1 MLPCLKPA
9 YTVPLSTPRS
19 YIGQMVVSMAHVFSA
34 LLKKLPKVDLLDYC
48 MAFKTISQTAC
59 ISIQNH
65 TNYVPIP
72 CKIPCFAKGLS
83 TLILRKTYVDVANF
97 CCAPIML
104 PSHLKMHP
112 KFPVALAALLFL
124 VAYSHQ

>member
-1 MLPCLKPA
+1 
-9 YTVPLSTPRS
+9 
-19 YIGQMVVSMAHVFSA
+19 MVVDMARIFGA
-34 LLKKLPKVDLLDYC
+34 LLKKLPKVGLLDSC
-48 MAFKTISQTAC
+48 MAFKTSFQTAC
-59 ISIQNH
+59 ISIQAH

-97 CCAPIML
+97 CCAPIMP

-124 VAYSHQ
+124 GAYSHR